1 MSILEIVQVLL
12 LSIDRLHMVASSTTE
27 RLMYS
32 HILGSPFS
40 CLPFYVI
47 DKFIGVGIGV
57 GVFLLLMLST
67 EVVFMLLVVIVKRKS
82 ARKQKMYYI
91 ARASLWYHNSVVV
104 EHEEE
109 KKEAVVVSADNDEG
123 DGYQDVAIDKGEDD
137 NPLDGFITYEVIDRR
152 QNIKNTMTP
161 APKDS
166 PTPASAPNVP
176 AVYGVVNEKKKRGA
190 KKTVNGS
197 TVANNDPRDVMSM
210 KKWLR

>member
-47 DKFIGVGIGV
+47 DTFIGVGVGV

-67 EVVFMLLVVIVKRKS
+67 VVVFMLLVVIVKRKA
-82 ARKQKMYYI
+82 ARKQKTYYI

-123 DGYQDVAIDKGEDD
+123 DGYQDVDTDKGEDD
-137 NPLDGFITYEVIDRR
+137 NPLDGFITYEVFDRR
-152 QNIKNTMTP
+152 QNIKNTRTP

-166 PTPASAPNVP
+166 PTPTSAPNVP
-176 AVYGVVNEKKKRGA
+176 AVYGVVNKTKKRGA
-190 KKTVNGS
+190 KKTVNGLLLQ
-197 TVANNDPRDVMSM
+197 TMILEMSCQ
-210 KKWLR
+210 